1 MASGRVPNTQRIF
14 GPAIA
19 ARDCSRMRR
28 TDPCG
33 CGVRPDPT
41 SSARPPPRCPTL
53 ADVLSPEFRDLFPD
67 AEPIF
72 VVGAARSGTTI
83 VGNGLRFGAGI
94 PGNREGFVYTTAYLM
109 LATLDE
115 RWQQIGP
122 GIQHMADEDRSDPRR
137 ERASSRFDFDALR
150 RDVLRHFHAIAPP
163 NGERVWVDRTPDIY
177 MVHATPILAS
187 AYPRGRWIWVQRNG
201 IEVLDS
207 RRRTHPE
214 MTFEAGCRDWA
225 MVIRDWQ
232 RARKLVAERCL
243 EIDQR
248 DVAADGP
255 ATAARIAAFLGLGED
270 AAAGIAEV
278 FGRDRP
284 GRTTTRDY
292 RSALRLED
300 TDWSEDERAM
310 FRTICADAMAAAGY
324 AL

>member
-1 MASGRVPNTQRIF
+1 
-14 GPAIA
+14 
-19 ARDCSRMRR
+19 
-28 TDPCG
+28 
-33 CGVRPDPT
+33 
-41 SSARPPPRCPTL
+41 L
-53 ADVLSPEFRDLFPD
+53 ADVLAPEFRDLFPD

-122 GIQHMADEDRSDPRR
+122 GIQHMADEDRGDPRR

-163 NGERVWVDRTPDIY
+163 NGERVWVDKTPDIY

-225 MVIRDWQ
+225 MVVGDWQ
-232 RARKLVAERCL
+232 RARKLVAGRCL

-248 DVAADGP
+248 EVATDGTG
-255 ATAARIAAFLGLGED
+255 TAERIAEFLGLGAE

-292 RSALRLED
+292 RSALGLED
-300 TDWSEDERAM
+300 TDWSEEERAM
-310 FRTICADAMAAAGY
+310 FRTICGNAMAAAGY

>member
-1 MASGRVPNTQRIF
+1 VRIRAVAGSSPIQHHPAASIPL
-14 GPAIA
+14 P
-19 ARDCSRMRR
+19 
-28 TDPCG
+28 
-33 CGVRPDPT
+33 
-41 SSARPPPRCPTL
+41 PTL
-53 ADVLSPEFRDLFPD
+53 ADVLAPEFRDLFPD

-109 LATLDE
+109 LATLHE

-122 GIQHMADEDRSDPRR
+122 GIQHMADEDRGDPRR

-163 NGERVWVDRTPDIY
+163 QGERVWVDKTPDIY
-177 MVHATPILAS
+177 MIHATPILAA

-214 MTFEAGCRDWA
+214 MTFEEGCHDWA

-232 RARKLVAERCL
+232 RARTLVSERCL

-248 DVAADGP
+248 DVATSGP
-255 ATAARIAAFLGLGED
+255 ETAGRIAAFLGLDER
-270 AAAGIAEV
+270 AAEGLAEV

-292 RSALRLED
+292 RNALRLED
-300 TDWSEDERAM
+300 TDWTEAERQL
-310 FRTICADAMAAAGY
+310 FRAICAEAMATAGY
-324 AL
+324 PL